1 MTRRDAKA
9 PAKVAL
15 ALIFSCIFAGCGRPA
30 TVEDCNKV
38 VEKNVEVQLKKGN
51 ITDPG
56 DVEREKVRVKAS
68 LSDKIAQCPGRRI
81 TDGMM
86 RCVDQAETSEQI
98 DKCLHRLF

>member
-1 MTRRDAKA
+1 MTHRDGTVGPPLAR
-9 PAKVAL
+9 AL
-15 ALIFSCIFAGCGRPA
+15 AFLCVFAGCGRPA

-56 DVEREKVRVKAS
+56 DVDREKVRVKAS
-68 LSDKIAQCPGRRI
+68 LADKIAQCPGRRI

-86 RCVDQAETSEQI
+86 KCVDQAGTSEEI